1 MDGAD
6 GGSPDLGEVLGFMR
20 LLWAVTHG
28 LNSASKQMQIR
39 IGVTGP
45 QRLVLRIIGHYRRIS
60 PGDLARV
67 LQLHPSSLTGVIR
80 RLDEAGFI
88 SRETDPSD
96 GRRAVLRLT
105 QSGKRLDA
113 QRAGT
118 VEAAVRAALS
128 ALPAGMIRAAE
139 DVLRQVASELEIR
152 WGSDRAQPAAGRQ
165 RKSTQSTNA
174 VSKQNSIRV
183 NETSKPRAKRILAGM

>member
-1 MDGAD
+1 MDAKA
-6 GGSPDLGEVLGFMR
+6 GSPDLGDVLGFMR
-20 LLWAVTHG
+20 LLWTVAHG
-28 LNSASKQMQIR
+28 LNSASKQMQAR

-80 RLDEAGFI
+80 RLDQAGFL

-118 VEAAVRAALS
+118 VEAAVRSALS
-128 ALPAGMIRAAE
+128 TLPAGMIRAAE

-152 WGSDRAQPAAGRQ
+152 WGSDRPSPVPKL
-165 RKSTQSTNA
+165 RKRA
-174 VSKQNSIRV
+174 VR
-183 NETSKPRAKRILAGM
+183 RG

>member
-1 MDGAD
+1 MESTNTALAA
-6 GGSPDLGEVLGFMR
+6 SPDLGDVLGFMR
-20 LLWAVTHG
+20 LLWAVSHG
-28 LNSASKQMQIR
+28 LNSASKQMQAR

-80 RLDEAGFI
+80 RLDEAGFV
-88 SRETDPSD
+88 SRETNPADK
-96 GRRAVLRLT
+96 RRAVLRLT
-105 QSGKRLDA
+105 RSGKRLDA

-128 ALPAGMIRAAE
+128 TLPAGMIRAAE
-139 DVLRQVASELEIR
+139 DVLRQVADELEVR
-152 WGSDRAQPAAGRQ
+152 WGNGRQ
-165 RKSTQSTNA
+165 SGAANQQRATN
-174 VSKQNSIRV
+174 RR
-183 NETSKPRAKRILAGM
+183 E